1 MVEAFAI
8 FFILP
13 KHRKG
18 MGTSFNQW
26 VRCVAF
32 GRDIPK
38 LISDIPC
45 PLSTKL
51 AFYELDWKVLALVL
65 FRCVRSAILQAHNE
79 WVGTSAAMLSY
90 VMGSQ
95 GHSWVSASEVSKC
108 GKIKPPRSLAR
119 HSSLQNC
126 TPCSLSTPAS
136 RNPKKTLAREPKTQ
150 A

>member
-1 MVEAFAI
+1 MAFPWMEIYPISNACVPSLPERALQLSTFSLPLWSSLVEAFAI

-32 GRDIPK
+32 GRVIPK

-51 AFYELDWKVLALVL
+51 AFNELGWKVLAPVL
-65 FRCVRSAILQAHNE
+65 FRCQVCN
-79 WVGTSAAMLSY
+79 
-90 VMGSQ
+90 
-95 GHSWVSASEVSKC
+95 
-108 GKIKPPRSLAR
+108 
-119 HSSLQNC
+119 
-126 TPCSLSTPAS
+126 PAG
-136 RNPKKTLAREPKTQ
+136 PQ
-150 A
+150 